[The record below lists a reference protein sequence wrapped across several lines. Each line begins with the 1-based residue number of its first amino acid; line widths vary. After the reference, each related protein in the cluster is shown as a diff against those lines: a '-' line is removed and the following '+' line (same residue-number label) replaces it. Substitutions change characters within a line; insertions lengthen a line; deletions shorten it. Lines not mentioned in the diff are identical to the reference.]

1 MDNGS
6 NGADD
11 VELIMII
18 SYLYYT
24 YISYI
29 VLKYMYNIFQS
40 LDWPNMDNRADELDL
55 MTTMMILCFMTI
67 VIMRL

>member
-11 VELIMII
+11 VELIMIKL
-18 SYLYYT
+18 YLYYT

-40 LDWPNMDNRADELDL
+40 LDWPNMDNRADDLDI

>member
-11 VELIMII
+11 VELIMIKL
-18 SYLYYT
+18 YLYYT